1 MTRARA
7 MTAAV
12 AVILAAASCG
22 SSGAMS
28 DTARQK
34 LNALV
39 GQVRAAAVARDRPQ
53 AKHALGS
60 LRHWVHQFQQDG
72 EISSGRATDI
82 LAAAA
87 TVEAHLAPYA
97 TTTTTTTT
105 TTLPQPDEH
114 PGPDKHHEPDK
125 HHGKDK
131 GPKGD

>member
-1 MTRARA
+1 VTRARA
-7 MTAAV
+7 ITAAV
-12 AVILAAASCG
+12 VVILAAASCG

-34 LNALV
+34 LDALV
-39 GQVRAAAVARDRPQ
+39 GQVRAAAVARDRPE

-72 EISSGRATDI
+72 QISSGRATDI

-87 TVEAHLAPYA
+87 TVEAHLSPYA

-105 TTLPQPDEH
+105 TLPEPPEH
-114 PGPDKHHEPDK
+114 REPDKHHEPDK
-125 HHGKDK
+125 GHGKGK
-131 GPKGD
+131 KGD

>member
-1 MTRARA
+1 VTRARA
-7 MTAAV
+7 ITAAV
-12 AVILAAASCG
+12 VVILAAASCG

-34 LNALV
+34 LDALV
-39 GQVRAAAVARDRPQ
+39 GQVRAAAVARDRPE

-72 EISSGRATDI
+72 QISSGRATDI

-105 TTLPQPDEH
+105 TLPEPPEH
-114 PGPDKHHEPDK
+114 REPDKHHEPDK
-125 HHGKDK
+125 GHGKGK
-131 GPKGD
+131 KGD

>member
-1 MTRARA
+1 VTRARA
-7 MTAAV
+7 ITAAV
-12 AVILAAASCG
+12 VVILAAASCG

-34 LNALV
+34 LDALV
-39 GQVRAAAVARDRPQ
+39 GQVRAAAVARDRPE

-72 EISSGRATDI
+72 QISSGRATDI

-87 TVEAHLAPYA
+87 TVEAHLSPYA

-105 TTLPQPDEH
+105 TLPEPPEH
-114 PGPDKHHEPDK
+114 REPPKHHEPDK
-125 HHGKDK
+125 RHGKGK

>member
-1 MTRARA
+1 

-12 AVILAAASCG
+12 VVTLAAASCG
-22 SSGAMS
+22 SSGGMS
-28 DTARQK
+28 DAARQK
-34 LNALV
+34 LDALV
-39 GQVRAAAVARDRPQ
+39 GQVRAAAIARDRPQ

-60 LRHWVHQFQQDG
+60 LRHWVHEFQQDG
-72 EISSGRATDI
+72 QIGSGRATDI

-97 TTTTTTTT
+97 TTPTTTTTT
-105 TTLPQPDEH
+105 TVPEPDE
-114 PGPDKHHEPDK
+114 HHEPDK

>member
-7 MTAAV
+7 ITAAV
-12 AVILAAASCG
+12 VVILAAASCG

-34 LNALV
+34 LDALV
-39 GQVRAAAVARDRPQ
+39 GQVRAAAVARDRPE

-72 EISSGRATDI
+72 QISSGRATDI

-87 TVEAHLAPYA
+87 TVEAHLSPYA

-105 TTLPQPDEH
+105 TLPEPPEH
-114 PGPDKHHEPDK
+114 REPDKHHEPDK
-125 HHGKDK
+125 GHGKGK
-131 GPKGD
+131 KGD

>member
-1 MTRARA
+1 VTRSRA
-7 MTAAV
+7 ITAAV
-12 AVILAAASCG
+12 VVILAAASCG

-34 LNALV
+34 LDALV
-39 GQVRAAAVARDRPQ
+39 GQVRAAAVARDRPE

-72 EISSGRATDI
+72 QISSGRATEI

-105 TTLPQPDEH
+105 TTLPEPPEH
-114 PGPDKHHEPDK
+114 REPDKHHEPDK
-125 HHGKDK
+125 GHGKGK
-131 GPKGD
+131 KGD